1 MENSKASEDYDW
13 EYDLAMFFKKIEE
26 NDNDNE
32 KLIINDIANDVVN
45 NAVNNVIDDVVNDIV
60 NDDNDKNK
68 DNDNDNDEWE
78 RYYYCNQTNN
88 LYRHLSLPSIDN
100 SNIPI
105 DLQNKKPFAEFKT
118 ISKVL
123 RSLSLSLPLSLSL
136 SLS

>member
-1 MENSKASEDYDW
+1 
-13 EYDLAMFFKKIEE
+13 MFFKKIEE
-26 NDNDNE
+26 NNNDNDNDSE

-45 NAVNNVIDDVVNDIV
+45 NTANNVIDDVVNDIV
-60 NDDNDKNK
+60 NDIVNDDNDRNK

-123 RSLSLSLPLSLSL
+123 RSLLLPLS
-136 SLS
+136 